1 MSRSWAPATAL
12 IFLWTA
18 SWTAIPWPE
27 ASWMSMP
34 VLSWQ
39 GVVFGDPLYRPYA
52 RMKDM
57 DVKPTEEDRYFQG
70 WWASSVQFGDRWKD
84 RSARLM
90 ESARKAPFSAFMKL
104 WRWSLYRKEPV
115 RAGELLS
122 SALDGAADAAPARA
136 CCWKS

>member
-1 MSRSWAPATAL
+1 MDRLLDGYTVA
-12 IFLWTA
+12 
-18 SWTAIPWPE
+18 E

-57 DVKPTEEDRYFQG
+57 DVEPTEEDRYFQG

-90 ESARKAPFSAFMKL
+90 ESARKAPFPAFMKL
-104 WRWSLYRKEPV
+104 WRWNACTGRNRSAPE
-115 RAGELLS
+115 S
-122 SALDGAADAAPARA
+122 SFPPPWTARLTPAPARA